1 MKVLMMISN
10 GFEEVEAL
18 TTVDLLRRGGV
29 EVNMCSMTGE
39 LLLHGSHG
47 IDVMANSIWSEAIV
61 NDYDEYD
68 GVILPG
74 GLPNSHT
81 LRDDERVIAALKK
94 FASDS
99 KIVAAIC
106 AAPCALERAGLLV
119 GKEATSYP
127 GCIDETKC
135 NYQEIPTVVCDN
147 IVTSRGVGTAID
159 FALTLLRLFK
169 GPDVAG
175 DLADGI
181 LYEG

>member
-47 IDVMANSIWSEAIV
+47 IDIMANSIWSEAMV
-61 NDYDEYD
+61 KDYDEYD

-127 GCIDETKC
+127 GCIDETK
-135 NYQEIPTVVCDN
+135 
-147 IVTSRGVGTAID
+147 
-159 FALTLLRLFK
+159 
-169 GPDVAG
+169 
-175 DLADGI
+175 
-181 LYEG
+181 